1 MNVQYSCLRQV
12 LLLVIGF
19 HACCRGFD
27 GRLSLS
33 HYRGHHRTHSMTP
46 RPMMVVPSNHG
57 NNVNDENSAIGTTI
71 TVSYEGQS
79 CNIQVLPNESIL
91 SALERQ
97 AKYVQSQLTTLPDM
111 PSDCRRGNCMTCAAQ
126 IRNHHRNHNNQDVII
141 RRHDNGLSPIISNLI
156 ADQGYLL
163 TCSSFVAPPRQHDAT
178 TTTSDTSNM
187 IQLELGVH
195 HEIWQEVYDRR
206 FTTPETQ
213 YVAQAAM
220 ARVLRQSAERNPEEW
235 RQSTERLLR
244 RPTETTESDAAI
256 Q

>member
-1 MNVQYSCLRQV
+1 M
-12 LLLVIGF
+12 
-19 HACCRGFD
+19 CRGFD
-27 GRLSLS
+27 GHRPLSP
-33 HYRGHHRTHSMTP
+33 HRGHCRTDSMAP
-46 RPMMVVPSNHG
+46 RRMMIIPSNHA
-57 NNVNDENSAIGTTI
+57 NNVNDGNHAIGTTVA
-71 TVSYEGQS
+71 VSYEGQS

-111 PSDCRRGNCMTCAAQ
+111 PSDCRRGNCMTCAAL
-126 IRNHHRNHNNQDVII
+126 IRNHHHNNDNQDVII
-141 RRHDNGLSPIISNLI
+141 RPDDNGLSPIISSLI

-163 TCSSFVAPPRQHDAT
+163 TCSSFVTPPHQHDIT
-178 TTTSDTSNM
+178 TTTLDTSN
-187 IQLELGVH
+187 ILQLELGVH

-206 FTTPETQ
+206 LTAPETQ
-213 YVAQAAM
+213 LVAQAAM

-256 Q
+256 